1 MSRTEPL
8 REALRQLACVIE
20 GLEDEPYRRSPA
32 GAGGGIGAHV
42 RHCLD
47 LVEALL
53 AAAGDGHLDYDRRQR
68 GSAVERE
75 RAAALRDIDRLD
87 AALGRLP
94 EAAMASRI
102 VVSSLLSP
110 EGPPAR
116 MESTLGRELA
126 YVISH
131 TTHHNAL
138 IGWLVRAFGAEVPLR
153 FGYAAATL
161 AWMEET
167 RCAP

>member
-8 REALRQLACVIE
+8 REALSQLATVI
-20 GLEDEPYRRSPA
+20 GRLDDAAYTRPP
-32 GAGGGIGAHV
+32 GGVGGSIGAHV

-47 LVEALL
+47 HVEALL
-53 AAAGDGHLDYDRRQR
+53 SGAAAGHVDYDRRRR
-68 GSAVERE
+68 GSQVEWDRGAARTEIVRIEDALARLGDASLE
-75 RAAALRDIDRLD
+75 RR
-87 AALGRLP
+87 
-94 EAAMASRI
+94 
-102 VVSSLLSP
+102 VVVISLLSP
-110 EGPPAR
+110 AGPPAR
-116 MESTLGRELA
+116 MESTIGRELA

-138 IGWLVRAFGAEVPLR
+138 IGWLVRAAGADVPER

-161 AWMEET
+161 AWMQET